1 MMVRTF
7 CCQSVFS
14 WSLSHSVWQR
24 VKHFSFTFLLLII
37 FWSDCFINVLFSGSP
52 PGYFEN
58 HSMCSAHK
66 SHRSHLLY
74 VYAYF
79 LGVGNMGRI
88 LIQSPG
94 SFRFCRHAQAWSLWE
109 ATRNNKCEYVLGPVG
124 RFIIALLTTMA
135 WIHYLLITKCCTP
148 NSFFFFFQTQALE
161 QSAEEIGK
169 TATSGRFLD
178 PNENPKSIVQSLR
191 EVRGV
196 IARKPCLGQGMCLL
210 PSITQ
215 GKANF
220 CITHKPFFSA
230 LSCVHCSVA
239 NFFVSLHTLH
249 PVFVLHA
256 CNFRCC
262 SCCLCV

>member
-1 MMVRTF
+1 MWVCF
-7 CCQSVFS
+7 GHS
-14 WSLSHSVWQR
+14 WSVYHCLTDDHGFPLSPHNEVLHS
-24 VKHFSFTFLLLII
+24 K
-37 FWSDCFINVLFSGSP
+37 
-52 PGYFEN
+52 
-58 HSMCSAHK
+58 
-66 SHRSHLLY
+66 
-74 VYAYF
+74 
-79 LGVGNMGRI
+79 
-88 LIQSPG
+88 
-94 SFRFCRHAQAWSLWE
+94 
-109 ATRNNKCEYVLGPVG
+109 
-124 RFIIALLTTMA
+124 
-135 WIHYLLITKCCTP
+135 
-148 NSFFFFFQTQALE
+148 FFFFFQTQALE

-191 EVRGV
+191 EVIGV
-196 IARKPCLGQGMCLL
+196 IARNPCLEQGMCLL

>member
-1 MMVRTF
+1 MHKPQVSEKLLETI
-7 CCQSVFS
+7 SVSMFWAQLVGLSLPYWRPWFS
-14 WSLSHSVWQR
+14 IISSKRSVALQIW
-24 VKHFSFTFLLLII
+24 F
-37 FWSDCFINVLFSGSP
+37 
-52 PGYFEN
+52 YFFK
-58 HSMCSAHK
+58 A
-66 SHRSHLLY
+66 
-74 VYAYF
+74 
-79 LGVGNMGRI
+79 
-88 LIQSPG
+88 
-94 SFRFCRHAQAWSLWE
+94 
-109 ATRNNKCEYVLGPVG
+109 
-124 RFIIALLTTMA
+124 
-135 WIHYLLITKCCTP
+135 
-148 NSFFFFFQTQALE
+148 QALE

-178 PNENPKSIVQSLR
+178 PNENPKSVVQSLR

-196 IARKPCLGQGMCLL
+196 IARKPCLGHGMCLL

-256 CNFRCC
+256 CNFRFVVAVSASNNVLFIVSWETSSLIFAT
-262 SCCLCV
+262 SCQTWASARQSFWEKGIT

>member
-1 MMVRTF
+1 M
-7 CCQSVFS
+7 
-14 WSLSHSVWQR
+14 
-24 VKHFSFTFLLLII
+24 KHFSFTCLVLII
-37 FWSDCFINVLFSGSP
+37 FCLFDCFFNWSDCFINVLFSGSP
-52 PGYFEN
+52 PGYSEN
-58 HSMCSAHK
+58 HSTCSAHK
-66 SHRSHLLY
+66 NHRSHLLY

-79 LGVGNMGRI
+79 LGVGDMGRI

-94 SFRFCRHAQAWSLWE
+94 SFRFCRNAQASSLSE
-109 ATRNNKCEYVLGPVG
+109 ASRNNKCEYVLGTVG
-124 RFIIALLTTMA
+124 QFIIALLTTMA
-135 WIHYLLITKCCTP
+135 FHYLLITRCCTP
-148 NSFFFFFQTQALE
+148 NSFLFQTQALE

-178 PNENPKSIVQSLR
+178 PNENPKSIVQSIR

-210 PSITQ
+210 PSIPQ

-220 CITHKPFFSA
+220 CITRKPFFSA
-230 LSCVHCSVA
+230 LYCVYCSVA
-239 NFFVSLHTLH
+239 YCFVSLHNLH
-249 PVFVLHA
+249 PVFVVHA